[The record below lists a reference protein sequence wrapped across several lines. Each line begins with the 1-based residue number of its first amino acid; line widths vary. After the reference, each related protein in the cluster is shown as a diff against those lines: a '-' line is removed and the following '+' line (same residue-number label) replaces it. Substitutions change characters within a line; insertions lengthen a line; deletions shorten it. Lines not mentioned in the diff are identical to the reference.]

1 MNDELERR
9 YQPFIRESF
18 YVTGTPAHQ
27 RKVIPKRQADGSDI
41 NSAKE
46 TQESIRLTSLPSQIF
61 LLLIVCNYLL
71 LLFGIIKRKQEK
83 EVNYE
88 EKEL

>member
-1 MNDELERR
+1 MFEKEDKDMERR

-46 TQESIRLTSLPSQIF
+46 TQESIRWLAE
-61 LLLIVCNYLL
+61 C
-71 LLFGIIKRKQEK
+71 IIIMVFPFQ
-83 EVNYE
+83 
-88 EKEL
+88 